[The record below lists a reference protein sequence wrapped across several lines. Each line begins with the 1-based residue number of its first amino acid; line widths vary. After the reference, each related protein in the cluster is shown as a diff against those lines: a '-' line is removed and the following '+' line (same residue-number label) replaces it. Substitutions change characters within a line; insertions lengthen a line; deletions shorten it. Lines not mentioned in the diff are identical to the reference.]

1 MAVVTEDGLLCSLIK
16 SQALRKMRSTWEEA
30 VTYPFVLSAQILSSI
45 AKQAILS
52 FGAGGQCPVASVAGV
67 GAGHAP
73 LNEAQITAD
82 HSGNKVRILI
92 FSEVDSKTILKVKL
106 MVVRYVTG
114 SWEVPGLSPA
124 Y

>member
-1 MAVVTEDGLLCSLIK
+1 MDCYVASSSPRHSEKCVAPGKRLPTIY
-16 SQALRKMRSTWEEA
+16 

-73 LNEAQITAD
+73 LNEAQITAN
-82 HSGNKVRILI
+82 HGGNKVRILI
-92 FSEVDSKTILKVKL
+92 FSEVDSKIILKVKL